1 MPESPPDLCS
11 IPSPNLVL
19 APRQQRGRDRQEA
32 LLQAGLH
39 LTRTRHWDEVKV
51 GDIAKEIGCST
62 GTFDTRFHDKA
73 AYFEVLIGLVAEVM
87 QQRADSFFAAPE
99 RMHETP
105 REFVAQW
112 LDLVLRSFS
121 LHRGLYA
128 AAVIDLRRQPRA
140 VRAQSPL
147 IGFRNQSRTQF
158 ISAMARWGFWNSEAG
173 RQQLEFAHQLV
184 QGVLINAAL
193 TDPGPLH
200 LDDAKLHEQLAAVMF
215 AYLGLC
221 NVAE

>member
-1 MPESPPDLCS
+1 
-11 IPSPNLVL
+11 LVL

-62 GTFDTRFHDKA
+62 GTFYTRFHDKA

-87 QQRADSFFAAPE
+87 QQRADAFFAAPE

-112 LDLVLRSFS
+112 IDLVLRSFS
-121 LHRGLYA
+121 LTLPPESVSHSRLMHWRAGVGWRA
-128 AAVIDLRRQPRA
+128 SFLRTA
-140 VRAQSPL
+140 S
-147 IGFRNQSRTQF
+147 G
-158 ISAMARWGFWNSEAG
+158 
-173 RQQLEFAHQLV
+173 
-184 QGVLINAAL
+184 
-193 TDPGPLH
+193 
-200 LDDAKLHEQLAAVMF
+200 
-215 AYLGLC
+215 
-221 NVAE
+221 